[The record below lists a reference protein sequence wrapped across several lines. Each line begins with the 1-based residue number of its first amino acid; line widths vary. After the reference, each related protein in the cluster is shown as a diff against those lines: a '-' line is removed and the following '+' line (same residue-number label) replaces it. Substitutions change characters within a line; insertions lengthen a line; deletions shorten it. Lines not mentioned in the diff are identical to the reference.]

1 MTVSRPLFNQNL
13 PNYTADELRGLLDA
27 VATQPGVVR
36 NGCTVTAAS
45 PVSMNVVVAT
55 GFVIVG
61 AKSSANGK
69 YLVEVTSPDTVPI
82 TAAAATTR
90 VDQIVMEVLD
100 TAFGD
105 ASDLAHIIA
114 VPGGT
119 GGALTPLT
127 ANQLPLARVTVA
139 PGSTSITAGN
149 ITDVRTPSNPS
160 PLGRI
165 AQTTGPAILT
175 EALSTWRDI
184 ISVTAPVIIGRD
196 YRITGYHRGYQV
208 SVQGFAR
215 SQLIDDQGGQT
226 YIAVRD
232 DLAVGYSLLGT
243 GVLYMHAT
251 STRTATWRVQAM
263 VDAGGFRSN
272 PNYATLLVEDIGV
285 G

>member
-13 PNYTADELRGLLDA
+13 ANYTADEMRGLLDA
-27 VATQPGVVR
+27 VATQPGIVR
-36 NGCTVTAAS
+36 NGCSVTAAS

-55 GFVIVG
+55 GFGIVS
-61 AKSSANGK
+61 AKSTANGK

-139 PGSTSITAGN
+139 PGSTSIVAGN

-160 PLGRI
+160 PLGYLT
-165 AQTTGPAILT
+165 ATTGPPTLVDA
-175 EALSTWRDI
+175 STAWHDVI
-184 ISVTAPVIIGRD
+184 TATAPVTIGRR
-196 YRITGYHRGYQV
+196 YRVTAVHNGIQV
-208 SVQGFAR
+208 TAAGTSRAQVV
-215 SQLIDDQGGQT
+215 DDQGGALF
-226 YIAVRD
+226 IAYSNG
-232 DLAVGYSLLGT
+232 LNVGETLVGT
-243 GVLYMHAT
+243 AVLYMQAT
-251 STRTATWRVQAM
+251 STRTATWRIQTASTSGGYRTA
-263 VDAGGFRSN
+263 AGN
-272 PNYATLLVEDIGV
+272 DHLLVEDIGA